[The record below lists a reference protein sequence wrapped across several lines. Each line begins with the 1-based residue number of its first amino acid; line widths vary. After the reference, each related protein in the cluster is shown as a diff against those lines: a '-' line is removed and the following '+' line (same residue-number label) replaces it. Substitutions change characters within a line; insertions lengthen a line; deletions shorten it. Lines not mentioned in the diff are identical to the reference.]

1 MYVLGSH
8 CKSEDGPTVKALCE
22 TFGVVQ
28 EIPERLMEAC
38 IGVMGSGPAYV
49 SQAITFQL
57 VSIMYC
63 GQNSAIRNY
72 GPKLIILLVY
82 GASKRPSLV

>member
-8 CKSEDGPTVKALCE
+8 CKPEDGPVVKALCE

-49 SQAITFQL
+49 SNTSTSLSLSLNVYL
-57 VSIMYC
+57 V
-63 GQNSAIRNY
+63 
-72 GPKLIILLVY
+72 LLVEIIKHHIY
-82 GASKRPSLV
+82 

>member
-1 MYVLGSH
+1 MMPNTPALVQCGATVYVLGSH

-49 SQAITFQL
+49 SQATTFQH
-57 VSIMYC
+57 VSFISC
-63 GQNSAIRNY
+63 R
-72 GPKLIILLVY
+72 
-82 GASKRPSLV
+82 

>member
-22 TFGVVQ
+22 TFGEVQ

-38 IGVMGSGPAYV
+38 NGVMGSGPAYV
-49 SQAITFQL
+49 SQAITFQH
-57 VSIMYC
+57 VSFIYC
-63 GQNSAIRNY
+63 GQSGAIRNNC
-72 GPKLIILLVY
+72 PKLIILPVR
-82 GASKRPSLV
+82 GTSKRPSLI

>member
-1 MYVLGSH
+1 MMPNTPALVQCGATVYVLGSH

-49 SQAITFQL
+49 SQATTFQH
-57 VSIMYC
+57 VSFIFM
-63 GQNSAIRNY
+63 RV
-72 GPKLIILLVY
+72 KLCN
-82 GASKRPSLV
+82 KK